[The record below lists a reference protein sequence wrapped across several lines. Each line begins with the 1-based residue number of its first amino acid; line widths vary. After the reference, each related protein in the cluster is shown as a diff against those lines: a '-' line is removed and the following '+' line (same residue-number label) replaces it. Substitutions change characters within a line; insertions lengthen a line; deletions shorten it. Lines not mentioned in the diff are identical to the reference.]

1 LDRYFGSWYA
11 GFIKQMKMKA
21 ADQSIPAID
30 PQSDKDLEEQG
41 LRILARLIARK
52 LAKSRRDE
60 YVRAYEQSEDGSSA
74 SVNTD
79 ENIS

>member
-1 LDRYFGSWYA
+1 MK
-11 GFIKQMKMKA
+11 IKA
-21 ADQSIPAID
+21 TDQSIPPID
-30 PQSDKDLEEQG
+30 PQSDEDLEEQG

-60 YVRAYEQSEDGSSA
+60 HVRAYEQSEDGSST
-74 SVNTD
+74 SVSTD